1 MFKRILHE
9 DWAMIVPMVSFF
21 LIFGVF
27 AVATIR
33 ALRMSRSNRE
43 HLASLPLDLDEE
55 SNTPQP

>member
-27 AVATIR
+27 VVATIR

>member
-9 DWAMIVPMVSFF
+9 DWTMIVPFVSFF
-21 LIFGVF
+21 LVFGVF

-33 ALRMSRSNRE
+33 ALRMSRQKRE
-43 HLASLPLDLDEE
+43 HLASLPLDLDDE

>member
-1 MFKRILHE
+1 
-9 DWAMIVPMVSFF
+9 MIVPMVSFF

-33 ALRMSRSNRE
+33 ALRMSRPNRE